1 MRITSVRWLQ
11 CVTVLLATVPAIHS
25 QGILGSNLIVN
36 GDAESG
42 TAGTTVLTVVSSI
55 PGWTRTAGNANVLPY
70 TIAGYM
76 VAADPGPQ
84 NRGFN
89 YFVSGPTAGVHSL
102 TQNINVSS
110 AASTIGGGNVK
121 YTASAYLGSAKGSG
135 LASPAQMSVAFENA
149 SGQTFST
156 ITVGPLGYDGDGME
170 LQQQIGLVPAGT
182 MTIVVTLSLSSGCE
196 NAAECDYGAAD
207 NLSLVLT
214 PLGTSPSS
222 VLGTNLIV
230 NGNAEAGAGVPPD
243 TTVAYVPGWAT
254 ARSASVAPY
263 GGTGWIQTTDPGPAD
278 RGVNLFCGPGDS
290 YQDLDVS
297 PAAALIDAG
306 QVTYEVSA
314 WLGGTSGS
322 TSPTL
327 TYEFFDWSGTQ
338 LAPTAQLGPSSH
350 PGPGLIEVSH
360 SGTLPSGTRRVH
372 IALSFPNNLY
382 TADDIAFTLAGPGG
396 PPVITPGGIVSASAF
411 GGFAAIAPG
420 SWIEIYGNDLT
431 ASAALQWSGSN
442 FTNGVGPTQLG
453 DVTVSIGGKAA
464 FIDYISPSQVNAL
477 VPSNAPVGP
486 VEITVTNSVGASA
499 NFPIYVDQTQP
510 GFLAPSSFMISGKQY
525 VAALFTD
532 GQTFAL
538 PQSAIPGVP
547 SHPANVGDTLIIY
560 GVGFGPVTGGFT
572 AGTIVTAQNATTA
585 PVQIFFNNTTVTPS
599 YSGLAPSFTG
609 LYQFNVVVPS
619 VGANG
624 AMPISFTLGGVKGT
638 QTLYIAVGN

>member
-1 MRITSVRWLQ
+1 
-11 CVTVLLATVPAIHS
+11 
-25 QGILGSNLIVN
+25 
-36 GDAESG
+36 
-42 TAGTTVLTVVSSI
+42 
-55 PGWTRTAGNANVLPY
+55 
-70 TIAGYM
+70 
-76 VAADPGPQ
+76 
-84 NRGFN
+84 
-89 YFVSGPTAGVHSL
+89 
-102 TQNINVSS
+102 
-110 AASTIGGGNVK
+110 
-121 YTASAYLGSAKGSG
+121 
-135 LASPAQMSVAFENA
+135 
-149 SGQTFST
+149 
-156 ITVGPLGYDGDGME
+156 
-170 LQQQIGLVPAGT
+170 
-182 MTIVVTLSLSSGCE
+182 
-196 NAAECDYGAAD
+196 
-207 NLSLVLT
+207 
-214 PLGTSPSS
+214 
-222 VLGTNLIV
+222 
-230 NGNAEAGAGVPPD
+230 
-243 TTVAYVPGWAT
+243 
-254 ARSASVAPY
+254 
-263 GGTGWIQTTDPGPAD
+263 
-278 RGVNLFCGPGDS
+278 
-290 YQDLDVS
+290 
-297 PAAALIDAG
+297 
-306 QVTYEVSA
+306 
-314 WLGGTSGS
+314 
-322 TSPTL
+322 
-327 TYEFFDWSGTQ
+327 
-338 LAPTAQLGPSSH
+338 
-350 PGPGLIEVSH
+350 
-360 SGTLPSGTRRVH
+360 
-372 IALSFPNNLY
+372 LSFPNNLY